1 MVSVQGQTTGIGKM
15 TRFISFGRRAR
26 RFLAVT
32 VALITL
38 LVIVG
43 CGSDPEPAPTTV
55 TTQAPT
61 TSTTVAPT
69 STTVTTQAPTTSTTV
84 APEPAPLVE
93 PAGSL
98 EDLYITDDTT
108 GRDVMAR
115 LSQTEQDCVR
125 EGIGDAWYSAFLD
138 LTLTVLV
145 RESAATGVSSFLGC
159 LTEDNVLL
167 MGLALIDANYGRID
181 PQAREC
187 RIAVARANPDM
198 IRVRYAVL
206 RSEMGTIDVEAL
218 FSSTKESFDCLSVA
232 DQVDVL
238 VRLTTRLDQEDTFSG
253 QDIVDMLDETEVS
266 CLREEIGE
274 ELFAGF
280 LEATVTDAF
289 APSASLLD
297 CISPE
302 SQTALFSAFT
312 ASRVDGL
319 SEEAVVCMASTV
331 AESPNILAIGFGTLD
346 VDQLNEDEL
355 AQLADDAA
363 KPFDCLNEEELL
375 RVLTLPAVV
384 EQ

>member
-1 MVSVQGQTTGIGKM
+1 M
-15 TRFISFGRRAR
+15 TRFISFGPRAR
-26 RFLAVT
+26 RFLAVA

-69 STTVTTQAPTTSTTV
+69 STTVTTQAPTTTTTV
-84 APEPAPLVE
+84 APLVE
-93 PAGSL
+93 SAGSL

-108 GRDVMAR
+108 GGDVMGR
-115 LSQTEQDCVR
+115 LSQTERDCVR
-125 EGIGDAWYSAFLD
+125 EGIGDAWYDAFLD

-253 QDIVDMLDETEVS
+253 QDIVDMLDETEVT

-274 ELFAGF
+274 DLFAGF
-280 LEATVTDAF
+280 LDATVTDAF

-319 SEEAVVCMASTV
+319 SEEAVACMASTV

-355 AQLADDAA
+355 AQLGDDAA
-363 KPFDCLNEEELL
+363 KPFECLSEEELL

-384 EQ
+384 GQ